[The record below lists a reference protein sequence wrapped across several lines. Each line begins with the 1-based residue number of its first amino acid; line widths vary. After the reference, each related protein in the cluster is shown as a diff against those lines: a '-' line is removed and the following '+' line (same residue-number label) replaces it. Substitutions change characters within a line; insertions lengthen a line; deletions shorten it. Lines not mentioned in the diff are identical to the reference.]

1 MGVIAA
7 PVDNGSFETQ
17 AAPSGATEQ
26 PNPLAALVRA
36 MRGRWS
42 SATVSAL
49 LLGSALTAA
58 GYFAGVQ
65 LYESR
70 AILRVYPQES
80 NILYAT
86 GNGSVLKTFDSFV
99 KAETTYVA
107 SDPVMTRSAQTLAD
121 TRPEQAKG
129 LRVSDL
135 TGSVEIKRSDS
146 LIVLKTQS
154 KDRDFARQKLDAVIT
169 SYLTLKAETE
179 ARRTEVRLSELFAR
193 ETVLSDRLAALRAD
207 QLDIGGEFGLNALA
221 KAHIEKIAKIDG
233 LAARKSE
240 VAATLLA
247 LEAKTNA
254 SSADTADQEIMR
266 ATLLDRAMA
275 DLSFERAKLMSE
287 LAALRAGFLHH
298 SEKRF
303 RQMEQAKLDQ
313 IAVIEKAAAD
323 RRAQIRVLG
332 QTGALTDVA
341 DGSSETTLT
350 EMRSLYQK
358 VTGQLTLARQEARD
372 LNRRRIDLDGIENEI
387 DEAQDLLE
395 ETRHALEV
403 IRLESGRALPGYAV
417 VMSPPSHPDSPAEDT
432 RKMLMAAGMLGGI
445 GLALALTLARAL
457 TERRIRFAET
467 LAPVADRLPVLQVC
481 KAGEDD
487 PHAADI
493 LRNALQLQSIRTPRL
508 VGKAPV
514 IAVTQAQDGDTGAF
528 ARALADSFARAQMK
542 TLLIDADL
550 GKPDNGA
557 EIAGWRDL
565 LRGGSDQLR
574 PIETGG
580 NLWEFTS
587 GTYALLE
594 DRMVS
599 AAMVKSAL
607 DRAAKDFDVV
617 IVATGSL
624 SRTLS
629 TQFVLS
635 HSDVGV
641 LVLNPMD
648 KRGAVF
654 PQINR
659 LDDLPRNGSVAVLRN
674 ARSNDPDLERHH

>member
-7 PVDNGSFETQ
+7 SIDNGGFETHV
-17 AAPSGATEQ
+17 APSGATEQ
-26 PNPLAALVRA
+26 PNPLAALTRA
-36 MRGRWS
+36 MRGRWRL
-42 SATVSAL
+42 AALSAL
-49 LLGSALTAA
+49 LLGSALTTA
-58 GYFAGVQ
+58 GYHAGVQ
-65 LYESR
+65 LYESS

-107 SDPVMTRSAQTLAD
+107 SDPVMTRSAQSLAD
-121 TRPEQAKG
+121 TRPHLADG

-135 TGSVEIKRSDS
+135 SGSIEIKRSDS
-146 LIVLKTQS
+146 LIVLKTRS
-154 KDRDFARQKLDAVIT
+154 KDGDFARQKLDAVIT
-169 SYLTLKAETE
+169 SYLTLKSETE
-179 ARRTEVRLSELFAR
+179 ARRTEVRLSELYAR
-193 ETVLSDRLAALRAD
+193 ETILSDRLAALRAD

-233 LAARKSE
+233 LTARKSE
-240 VAATLLA
+240 VAATLVA
-247 LEAKTNA
+247 LEAQSNV

-341 DGSSETTLT
+341 DGSSETTRT
-350 EMRSLYQK
+350 EMRALYNK
-358 VTGQLTLARQEARD
+358 VAGQLILARQEARD

-417 VMSPPSHPDSPAEDT
+417 VMSPPSHPDRPAEDT
-432 RKMLMAAGMLGGI
+432 RKMFMVAGLLGGI

-457 TERRIRFAET
+457 AERHIRFAET
-467 LAPVADRLPVLQVC
+467 LASVADQLPVLQVS
-481 KAGEDD
+481 KEGEDD
-487 PHAADI
+487 PHAADV

-514 IAVTQAQDGDTGAF
+514 IAVTRAQDGDTMGF

-542 TLLIDADL
+542 TLLIEGDL
-550 GKPDNGA
+550 GKPDDGA

-565 LRGGSDQLR
+565 LQGGSDQPR

-587 GTYALLE
+587 GTYKLLD
-594 DRMVS
+594 DRTVS
-599 AAMVKSAL
+599 APMVRSAL
-607 DRAAKDFDVV
+607 DNAVKDFDVV
-617 IVATGSL
+617 IVSTGSL
-624 SRTLS
+624 PRRLS
-629 TQFVLS
+629 TQFILS
-635 HSDVGV
+635 HSDTGV
-641 LVLNPMD
+641 LILNPMD
-648 KRGAVF
+648 KRDAVF
-654 PQINR
+654 SQIDR

-674 ARSNDPDLERHH
+674 ARSDDPGLERHH